1 MNLCDFYFYQ
11 FFCWGLL
18 LASQM
23 LKLLVPSESLPV
35 AHSVGPTRELQGGI
49 PPLPPPRPTGEWIKT
64 WGAIANSEDSSEAWA
79 STGKFSKS
87 DAEADAVDQCQVAG
101 FHGCAV
107 TFTYRNQCVALASPS
122 QGRAGVAAA
131 PNLALAENYAVSVCK
146 KQGGL
151 NCSVIYKDCTKPI
164 FKKF

>member
-1 MNLCDFYFYQ
+1 RSV
-11 FFCWGLL
+11 
-18 LASQM
+18 AS
-23 LKLLVPSESLPV
+23 SLSRCVCVIV
-35 AHSVGPTRELQGGI
+35 AGSRGVVQSFH
-49 PPLPPPRPTGEWIKT
+49 
-64 WGAIANSEDSSEAWA
+64 SSEAWA

-131 PNLALAENYAVSVCK
+131 PNLALSENDAVSVCK
-146 KQGGL
+146 KQGGS

>member
-1 MNLCDFYFYQ
+1 MRFLFLSIF
-11 FFCWGLL
+11 LL
-18 LASQM
+18 GFIIGIANAQTAC
-23 LKLLVPSESLPV
+23 PV
-35 AHSVGPTRELQGGI
+35 GVAPGSPQCGSDSGTSRGDT
-49 PPLPPPRPTGEWIKT
+49 PLPPPRPTGEWIKT
-64 WGAIANSEDSSEAWA
+64 WGAIANAEDSSEAWA

-107 TFTYRNQCVALASPS
+107 TFTYRNQCVALASPA

-131 PNLALAENYAVSVCK
+131 PNLALAENDAVSVCK
-146 KQGGL
+146 KQGGS